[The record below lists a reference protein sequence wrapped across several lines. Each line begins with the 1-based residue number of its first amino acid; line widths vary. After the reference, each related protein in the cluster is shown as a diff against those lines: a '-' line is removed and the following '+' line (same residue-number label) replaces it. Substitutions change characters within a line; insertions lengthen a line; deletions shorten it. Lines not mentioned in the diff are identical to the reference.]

1 MILIENILKS
11 LCLLHGSMDAKEVNR
26 QLQWI
31 TQQPNESAQE
41 FHSRWKVLERRCK
54 RYDMVLSDNL
64 KLQAFMSKLR
74 DADKVELMAPESVQD
89 AVNIARRVE
98 KRKGNRMTVDSS
110 HSSWNGMK
118 INAIVHA
125 VSLKCFNCGS
135 EGHKSFECPSKQ
147 GSGPREGGYQGQ
159 SDRRPQG
166 GSQGGYQGQSDRTC
180 YNCNKSGHISRDCP
194 EERTSD
200 RRPQGGYQGQSDRN
214 TQGGYQ
220 GQSDRTCY
228 NCNKTGHIS
237 RDCPEESTRPKYGE
251 KKTGGYGGGSYGGGS
266 YGNKDNSQKSGR
278 NKGQHTGSPRSG

>member
-1 MILIENILKS
+1 MNLRSRKSKDGDDVDHKVIQQVTAKWVIEKFDPRTMMFEEFSDRFERRADRFINDPEEKIMLLEAALPPMVQDDLWDLLKENDDIDIENILKS

-135 EGHKSFECPSKQ
+135 DKHKSRQCFEAKDIERIKERYIEFRKENPSRTTN
-147 GSGPREGGYQGQ
+147 SVQ
-159 SDRRPQG
+159 S
-166 GSQGGYQGQSDRTC
+166 
-180 YNCNKSGHISRDCP
+180 
-194 EERTSD
+194 
-200 RRPQGGYQGQSDRN
+200 
-214 TQGGYQ
+214 
-220 GQSDRTCY
+220 
-228 NCNKTGHIS
+228 
-237 RDCPEESTRPKYGE
+237 STTRVDVKC
-251 KKTGGYGGGSYGGGS
+251 SS
-266 YGNKDNSQKSGR
+266 KDKPYSSLVYADMKI
-278 NKGQHTGSPRSG
+278 